1 MSDNPAM
8 TPTHEIWL
16 KGELFKLFTT
26 VDDTILEKGGS
37 VYLAKEFSLKRLA
50 AIGYEIREIIINLEN
65 E

>member
-1 MSDNPAM
+1 MSDIYIM

-26 VDDTILEKGGS
+26 VNDTILEKDGS

-50 AIGYEIREIIINLEN
+50 AIGYEIREIVISLEN